1 MEFSLIDTLW
11 VFLAAIL
18 VFFMNLGFACVEAGF
33 ARSKNTVNI
42 LSKNFIVFAVSSL
55 GFLLLGWGLM
65 FGGDN
70 PFIGTE
76 HLFILGSQDLSF
88 YDNTLTS
95 SVPFW
100 GKFFFQL
107 VFCGTA
113 ATIVSGSVA
122 ERVKYLT
129 FILFSFVL
137 TLVIYPIVG
146 HWVWGGG
153 WLADR
158 LLGNRTAVIAGA
170 LLMTLGHV
178 VLGIDTNS
186 TFSLYLALAIIICG
200 YGLFKS
206 NISCLLGE
214 LYDENDHRRDG
225 GFSLLYAAGNI
236 GSIAAPIAC
245 GLAAQWYGWHVG
257 FALAGGGMFIGLLIF
272 LSGHRHFQS
281 TRSMD
286 KKALT
291 SVKFALPVWSWLVV
305 MLCLAPVFFTLLL
318 ENDWSGYLLA
328 IVCLIAAQIIAR
340 MMIKFPEHRRA
351 LWQIVLLMFV
361 GTLFWV
367 LAQQG
372 GSTISLFID
381 RFVNRQAFNIEVPT
395 ALFQSVNAIAVML
408 AGVVLA
414 WLASPE
420 SRGNSALRVWLKFAF
435 GLLLM
440 ACGFMLLAFDARHA
454 AAGGQASMG
463 VMISGL
469 ALMGFAELFI
479 DPVAIAQITRLK
491 MSGVL
496 TGIYMLATG
505 AVANWL
511 AGVVAQQTAESQISG
526 MAIAA
531 YQRFFSQMGEW
542 TLACVAIIVVL
553 AFATRFLFSTP
564 TNMIQESND

>member
-1 MEFSLIDTLW
+1 MPYSFSISPISLVLMITMPSACSAHMLLWFTLPP
-11 VFLAAIL
+11 IL
-18 VFFMNLGFACVEAGF
+18 
-33 ARSKNTVNI
+33 
-42 LSKNFIVFAVSSL
+42 
-55 GFLLLGWGLM
+55 
-65 FGGDN
+65 
-70 PFIGTE
+70 
-76 HLFILGSQDLSF
+76 
-88 YDNTLTS
+88 
-95 SVPFW
+95 
-100 GKFFFQL
+100 
-107 VFCGTA
+107 
-113 ATIVSGSVA
+113 
-122 ERVKYLT
+122 
-129 FILFSFVL
+129 
-137 TLVIYPIVG
+137 
-146 HWVWGGG
+146 GG

-414 WLASPE
+414 
-420 SRGNSALRVWLKFAF
+420 
-435 GLLLM
+435 
-440 ACGFMLLAFDARHA
+440 
-454 AAGGQASMG
+454 
-463 VMISGL
+463 
-469 ALMGFAELFI
+469 
-479 DPVAIAQITRLK
+479 
-491 MSGVL
+491 
-496 TGIYMLATG
+496 
-505 AVANWL
+505 L
-511 AGVVAQQTAESQISG
+511 AGVARKPRQFSIARLAEVCLWLTADGLWLYVAGI
-526 MAIAA
+526 
-531 YQRFFSQMGEW
+531 
-542 TLACVAIIVVL
+542 
-553 AFATRFLFSTP
+553 
-564 TNMIQESND
+564 